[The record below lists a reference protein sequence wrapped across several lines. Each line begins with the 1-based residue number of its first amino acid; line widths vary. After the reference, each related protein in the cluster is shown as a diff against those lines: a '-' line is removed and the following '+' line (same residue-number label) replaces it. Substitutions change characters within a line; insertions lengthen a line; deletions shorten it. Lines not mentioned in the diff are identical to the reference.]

1 MDWIFRWET
10 EEKNKTIVSAGLR
23 LVKPAVTCGRRPMGC
38 RLRLRGG
45 GALAAG
51 VAVIGQ
57 DGAPAPG
64 PWHTGWPRGL
74 QTPCLPASPPSP
86 EKTGGWEK
94 KMAKDNTYRFLL
106 PPDICCIEM
115 YSLHLFECQLRESDV
130 RVHVTLTKEEMGKVA
145 KSETFAPPGCWETTC
160 SATSPW
166 ERDLMLWPFP
176 WKTEISGQNLRWR

>member
-10 EEKNKTIVSAGLR
+10 
-23 LVKPAVTCGRRPMGC
+23 GRRPMGC
-38 RLRLRGG
+38 RLRLWGG

-94 KMAKDNTYRFLL
+94 RMSKDNKYRLMH

-115 YSLHLFECQLRESDV
+115 YSLYLFECQLRKSDV
-130 RVHVTLTKEEMGKVA
+130 RVHVRVTLTKEEMGKVA
-145 KSETFAPPGCWETTC
+145 KSEETFAPGCWETTC

-176 WKTEISGQNLRWR
+176 WSPQNLRWR